1 MPSWRRFGQG
11 TGKVNAALHGLA
23 THNYSLVER
32 NDPTHNLIPLLSYR
46 YSSNIRPYPLEC
58 LTLIHHQTI
67 GKLSFKQLSFEGSAF
82 RKSVHR
88 LLSRPAIDQM
98 GEQRLS
104 ARNVC
109 RHGRKFWFRDES
121 RLIHDSELWI
131 LWIGC
136 SVGCCNVGVI
146 LRTSKSAR
154 IASASKLSQL

>member
-98 GEQRLS
+98 GVQRLS
-104 ARNVC
+104 AR
-109 RHGRKFWFRDES
+109 
-121 RLIHDSELWI
+121 
-131 LWIGC
+131 
-136 SVGCCNVGVI
+136 
-146 LRTSKSAR
+146 RTSADMVENSGFGMRVALYMTR
-154 IASASKLSQL
+154 SSGFFGLVAASVVATWA